1 MLTVSSVWFDG
12 LLLSFWWPFVR
23 IMALFASEPFLS
35 NRAVPRPIKVLFG
48 LALTLVV
55 APLLPPM
62 PEVELFSATGILV
75 TLNQMLIGLA
85 MGFAMRLVFSAM
97 EMAGHLAGLQMGL
110 GFASFFDPQNA
121 QQLPI
126 LALATSLI
134 AMLLYLA
141 FDGHLVMITALIDS
155 FRLLPVTT
163 EPLVGKGFGE
173 LFRLGGT
180 IFTYGLWLCMPIIAV
195 LLVTNLSIGVMA
207 RAAPQFNLFAV
218 GFPITLALGL
228 LAFYLTMPQLAFQF
242 YGLVE
247 KAVASGKSVVELF
260 AGGGR

>member
-1 MLTVSSVWFDG
+1 MLSVSSQWFDA

-35 NRAVPRPIKVLFG
+35 NRAVPRPIKIFFG
-48 LALTLVV
+48 LALTVVV

-62 PEVELFSATGILV
+62 PTIELFSASGILI
-75 TLNQMLIGLA
+75 TINQMLIGLA
-85 MGFAMRLVFSAM
+85 MGFVMRLMFSAM

-126 LALATSLI
+126 LALVTSLV

-141 FDGHLVMITALIDS
+141 FDGHLVMISALIDS
-155 FRLLPVTT
+155 FRHLPVTDQ
-163 EPLVGKGFGE
+163 PLVGKGFGE
-173 LFRLGGT
+173 LFRLGGHV
-180 IFTYGLWLCMPIIAV
+180 FAYGLWLCMPVVAV
-195 LLVTNLSIGVMA
+195 LLITNLSIGVMA

-228 LAFYLTMPQLAFQF
+228 LAFYLTMPQLAHQF
-242 YGLVE
+242 SGLVDQ
-247 KAVASGKSVVELF
+247 AVKNGSHVLDLF
-260 AGGGR
+260 AGGRH